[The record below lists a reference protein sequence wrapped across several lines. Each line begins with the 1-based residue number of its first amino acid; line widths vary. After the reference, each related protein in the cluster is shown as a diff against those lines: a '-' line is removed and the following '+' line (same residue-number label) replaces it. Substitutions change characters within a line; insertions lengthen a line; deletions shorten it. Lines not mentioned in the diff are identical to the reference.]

1 MIQHKEGSLMAKH
14 RNFSIFFGR
23 TPRRAVMG
31 VLCTIL
37 IGLLAA
43 CGGGSTSTTNT
54 TNTSGAG
61 GGLSGGTDI
70 SGKSIL
76 FEIQSSPSD
85 SFFVPVVNGAKAAAA
100 IAGLKLQIQY
110 ASNDD
115 TTEVNQVNTAL
126 ASNVAGVALS
136 IPDAG
141 LNKAVCDARAKGT
154 PVVAFNIDGS
164 TGAGAKCVMGFV
176 GQDFVQSGALIA
188 QKMIDAGQIK

>member
-1 MIQHKEGSLMAKH
+1 MIQHKEGSLMARY

-43 CGGGSTSTTNT
+43 CGGGTTSNTNT
-54 TNTSGAG
+54 TNTTGSG

-115 TTEVNQVNTAL
+115 TTEVNQVNTAI
-126 ASNVAGVALS
+126 ASNVIGVALS
-136 IPDAG
+136 IPDPG
-141 LNKAVCDARAKGT
+141 LNKVVCDARSKGIA
-154 PVVAFNIDGS
+154 VVAFNIDGA
-164 TGAGAKCVMGFV
+164 TG
-176 GQDFVQSGALIA
+176 
-188 QKMIDAGQIK
+188 